1 MAGASGSGPSREV
14 VRDVR
19 GQIIGYIE
27 VKPSV
32 SKAEAR
38 DRHGRVVGSYDERA
52 DTTRDARGHLLS
64 RGNRLMALQVC
75 GL

>member
-27 VKPSV
+27 AKPSV
-32 SKAEAR
+32 SKVEAR
-38 DRHGRVVGSYDERA
+38 DRHGRLLGSYYARA
-52 DTTRDARGHLLS
+52 DTTRDARGHLLG
-64 RGNRLMALQVC
+64 RGNRLISLLVC
-75 GL
+75 DP